1 MAIASAV
8 LGTSGHFFT
17 PILQWMTPAMN
28 IRAAWTVVSGFDFF
42 KKDVQMGRGHVVEH
56 MEGVGGGMGGI
67 YTQMPLS
74 MYQFSL
80 MKEI

>member
-1 MAIASAV
+1 M
-8 LGTSGHFFT
+8 
-17 PILQWMTPAMN
+17 
-28 IRAAWTVVSGFDFF
+28 VSGFDFF

-74 MYQFSL
+74 MYQVSL